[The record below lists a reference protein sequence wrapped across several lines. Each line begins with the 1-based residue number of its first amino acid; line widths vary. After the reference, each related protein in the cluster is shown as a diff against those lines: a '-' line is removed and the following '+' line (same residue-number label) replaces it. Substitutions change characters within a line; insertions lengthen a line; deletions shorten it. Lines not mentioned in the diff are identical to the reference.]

1 MALLYHFCLITIS
14 NLSNIIYMKRFF
26 LSFLLVSLCFSN
38 SFLAFSQAP
47 EENRF
52 VKSVLVE
59 KLDEPMELTFLPDGK
74 ILFAERKGDVKQ
86 FDPMTKITKVIG
98 HISVNTK
105 YINRA
110 GQKREA
116 EEGLM
121 GIIVDPKFKE
131 NHWLYLYYAHPTES
145 KHVLARMEYK
155 DEELLI
161 EQQKVVMEVP
171 TQREECCH
179 TGGGMVFD
187 KSGNLFLTIGNNTS
201 NSNSDGYAT
210 IDERPGQAYWD
221 DQRGAANTNSLLG
234 KILRIHPE
242 KDGSYTI
249 PKGNMFAPGTPKT
262 RPEIYTMGHRN
273 PWRPSLDSK
282 TGFLYWG
289 EVGPDASVDSEKG
302 SKGFDEFNQ
311 AKGPGFFGWPY
322 FIGNNQSY
330 TDFNF
335 ETMAIGPKFDP
346 AHPVNDSPNNTGLRE
361 LPAAQKPMIWYP
373 YGISEDFPLVG
384 SSGRS
389 ATGGPVY
396 HRSDFPNAK
405 RAFPSYY
412 EGKWLIVEFMR
423 GWIMSVTMD
432 ENGNYKS
439 MERFMPNSSFGS
451 AIDMDFSPEGDL
463 YVLEYGSA
471 WFKGNDNARLVK
483 IEYQGGNRKPFVELS
498 ASKIKGAAPMT
509 TQLSAEGSK
518 DYDGDVLKYSW
529 TVKKAGKLVKS
540 LTGSSTQLNLKDAGK
555 YTVTLKATDPKGLS
569 NSKSLELLVG
579 NEAPKVNIA
588 LENANRTFY
597 FSDSAPKY
605 KIQVEDKEDGTLGK
619 GIAPESVAATLDYI
633 PYGYDPIEMSQSHR
647 KADSDLFASAGL
659 RLINKSDC
667 KSCHILN
674 VRSVG
679 PSYQEVAE
687 KYKGQDVMDKLA
699 DKIIVGG
706 TGVWGEHSMAAHPSI
721 SKADAKTMVSYIMSL
736 TEKKASNNIALAG
749 ELSLKKPEDQ
759 ASTKGVFVVRAT
771 YLDKGNNK
779 IAPVQSEEWL
789 FLRHPSLDVEK
800 ADLTHGVQ
808 QLITPARSTNLIG
821 KNPYI
826 AYKGID
832 LTGINTM
839 EVAATAQARSNA
851 AGGVIEIHIDSP
863 TGTIIG
869 KTTAIE
875 VAQSSFG
882 GPAPA
887 AKANQKGAP
896 LGTPTGP
903 VAPATAPAGGQ
914 GPRRMAP
921 AAQKVS
927 ITPTQGVHDVY
938 FVAVNPMVKEQQIV
952 VQISSVE
959 MKK

>member
-1 MALLYHFCLITIS
+1 
-14 NLSNIIYMKRFF
+14 MKRLLQTV
-26 LSFLLVSLCFSN
+26 LSISLFCSIYFNAHSQ
-38 SFLAFSQAP
+38 AQAP

-59 KLDEPMELTFLPDGK
+59 KLDEPMELTFLPTGQ

-86 FDPMTKITKVIG
+86 YDPQTKITKVIG
-98 HISVNTK
+98 HINVNTK
-105 YINRA
+105 YTNRA

-121 GIIVDPKFKE
+121 GIIVDPKFNE

-145 KHVLARMEYK
+145 KHVLVRMEYK

-161 EQQKVVMEVP
+161 DQQKVILEVP

-322 FIGNNQSY
+322 FIGNNQAY
-330 TDFNF
+330 TDVNF
-335 ETMAIGPKFDP
+335 ETLAIGPKFDP

-361 LPAAQKPMIWYP
+361 LPPAQKPMIWYP
-373 YGISEDFPLVG
+373 YGISEEFPLVG
-384 SSGRS
+384 AAGRS

-405 RAFPSYY
+405 RAFPAYY

-483 IEYQGGNRKPFVELS
+483 IEYQGGNRKPFVEVS
-498 ASKIKGAAPMT
+498 ASKTKGAAPLT
-509 TQLSAEGSK
+509 TQLSSEGSK

-529 TVKKAGKLVKS
+529 TVKKQGKVVKTLTGANPS
-540 LTGSSTQLNLKDAGK
+540 LTLADAGK
-555 YTVTLKATDPKGLS
+555 YQVVLKATDPKGLS
-569 NSKSLELLVG
+569 NSSSIELLVG

-588 LENANRTFY
+588 LENANKTFY

-605 KIQVEDKEDGTLGK
+605 KIEVEDKEDGSLGK
-619 GIAPESVAATLDYI
+619 GIAPEAVAATLDYI

-647 KADSDLFASAGL
+647 KADSDLFAAAGL

-667 KSCHILN
+667 KSCHLQN

-679 PSYQEVAE
+679 PSYMEVAE
-687 KYKGQDVMDKLA
+687 KYKGQDVIEKLA

-706 TGVWGEHSMAAHPSI
+706 TGVWGEHSMAAHPGI

-736 TEKKASNNIALAG
+736 TEKKASNKIALAG
-749 ELSLKKPEDQ
+749 DLSLKKPDNQ
-759 ASTKGVFVVRAT
+759 AGTKGVFVVRAT
-771 YLDKGNNK
+771 YLDKGNK
-779 IAPVQSEEWL
+779 KMAPVQSEEWL

-800 ADLTHGVQ
+800 ADLTYGIQ
-808 QLITPARSTNLIG
+808 QLITPMRATNMVG

-832 LTGINTM
+832 LTGINTV
-839 EVAATAQARSNA
+839 EIAASAQARTNA
-851 AGGVIEIHIDSP
+851 SGGVIEIHIDSP
-863 TGTIIG
+863 TGAIIG

-882 GPAPA
+882 PAPA
-887 AKANQKGAP
+887 ANPNQKGAS

-903 VAPATAPAGGQ
+903 VAPSAAPAGGQ
-914 GPRRMAP
+914 GPRRMGP
-921 AAQKVS
+921 SAQKVA
-927 ITPTQGVHDVY
+927 IAPTAGTHDVY
-938 FVAVNPMVKEQQIV
+938 FVAVNPAVKEQQIV
-952 VQISSVE
+952 VQISGIE

>member
-1 MALLYHFCLITIS
+1 
-14 NLSNIIYMKRFF
+14 MKRLLQTF
-26 LSFLLVSLCFSN
+26 LSISLICSIYFPAQSQ
-38 SFLAFSQAP
+38 AQAP

-59 KLDEPMELTFLPDGK
+59 KLDEPMELTFLPTGQ

-86 FDPMTKITKVIG
+86 YDPQSKITKVIG
-98 HISVNTK
+98 HINVNTK
-105 YINRA
+105 YTNRA

-121 GIIVDPKFKE
+121 GIIVDPKFNE
-131 NHWLYLYYAHPTES
+131 NHWIYLYYAHPTEA
-145 KHVLARMEYK
+145 KHILARMELK

-161 EQQKVVMEVP
+161 DQQKVILEVP

-322 FIGNNQSY
+322 FIGNNQPY

-373 YGISEDFPLVG
+373 YGTSEEFPLVG
-384 SSGRS
+384 AAGRS

-405 RAFPSYY
+405 RAFPAYY

-471 WFKGNDNARLVK
+471 WFRGNENARLVK
-483 IEYQGGNRKPFVELS
+483 IEYQGGNRKPYVEAS
-498 ASKIKGAAPMT
+498 AAKKAGAAPFT
-509 TQLSAEGSK
+509 TTLSADGTK
-518 DYDGDVLKYSW
+518 DFDGDKLTYTW
-529 TVKKAGKLVKS
+529 TVKKAGKFVKNLS
-540 LTGSSTQLNLKDAGK
+540 GASATLNLKDAGK
-555 YTVTLKATDPKGLS
+555 YEVTLKAADPKGLS
-569 NSKSLELLVG
+569 N
-579 NEAPKVNIA
+579 
-588 LENANRTFY
+588 
-597 FSDSAPKY
+597 
-605 KIQVEDKEDGTLGK
+605 
-619 GIAPESVAATLDYI
+619 
-633 PYGYDPIEMSQSHR
+633 
-647 KADSDLFASAGL
+647 
-659 RLINKSDC
+659 
-667 KSCHILN
+667 
-674 VRSVG
+674 
-679 PSYQEVAE
+679 
-687 KYKGQDVMDKLA
+687 
-699 DKIIVGG
+699 
-706 TGVWGEHSMAAHPSI
+706 
-721 SKADAKTMVSYIMSL
+721 
-736 TEKKASNNIALAG
+736 
-749 ELSLKKPEDQ
+749 
-759 ASTKGVFVVRAT
+759 
-771 YLDKGNNK
+771 
-779 IAPVQSEEWL
+779 
-789 FLRHPSLDVEK
+789 
-800 ADLTHGVQ
+800 
-808 QLITPARSTNLIG
+808 
-821 KNPYI
+821 
-826 AYKGID
+826 
-832 LTGINTM
+832 
-839 EVAATAQARSNA
+839 TAQ
-851 AGGVIEIHIDSP
+851 
-863 TGTIIG
+863 
-869 KTTAIE
+869 
-875 VAQSSFG
+875 
-882 GPAPA
+882 
-887 AKANQKGAP
+887 
-896 LGTPTGP
+896 
-903 VAPATAPAGGQ
+903 
-914 GPRRMAP
+914 
-921 AAQKVS
+921 
-927 ITPTQGVHDVY
+927 
-938 FVAVNPMVKEQQIV
+938 
-952 VQISSVE
+952 
-959 MKK
+959 